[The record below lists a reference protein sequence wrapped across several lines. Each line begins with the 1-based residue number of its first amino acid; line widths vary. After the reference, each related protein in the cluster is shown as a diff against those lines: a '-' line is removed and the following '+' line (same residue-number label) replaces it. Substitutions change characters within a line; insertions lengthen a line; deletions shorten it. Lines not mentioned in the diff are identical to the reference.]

1 MWCNHL
7 AIESNRGT
15 RMTRFSPTGL
25 RPVILALGVLL
36 VLAQAAAAYEG
47 EVDAQIGIK
56 GPTTADCPEPVAV
69 TARVFDK
76 EGNPLA
82 GQEVVWSTG
91 EVGTTDANGYVTL
104 HIVVSGDLTV
114 RATTGESSA
123 QITIVC
129 ERHGAVAGVKGLP
142 RTDTE
147 APAGPGLAIL
157 AGLGLLG
164 AALIGRRALLGRG

>member
-1 MWCNHL
+1 
-7 AIESNRGT
+7 
-15 RMTRFSPTGL
+15 MTRFFSTGL
-25 RPVILALGVLL
+25 RPVVLALGVLL

-56 GPTTADCPEPVAV
+56 GPTTADCPERVEV

-104 HIVVSGDLTV
+104 KIVVSGDITV
-114 RATTGESSA
+114 RATSGESSA

-129 ERHGAVAGVKGLP
+129 EREGAVGGVQGLP
-142 RTDTE
+142 RTSTE
-147 APAGPGLAIL
+147 APTAPGLVIL
-157 AGLGLLG
+157 GALGLLG
-164 AALIGRRALLGRG
+164 AALIGRRALLGRR

>member
-1 MWCNHL
+1 M
-7 AIESNRGT
+7 S
-15 RMTRFSPTGL
+15 RFSPMGL
-25 RPVILALGVLL
+25 RPILLALGVLL

-56 GPTTADCPEPVAV
+56 GPTTANCPEPVEV

-82 GQEVVWSTG
+82 GQEVIWSTG

-104 HIVVSGDLTV
+104 KIVVSGDITV
-114 RATTGESSA
+114 RARSGDSSA

-129 ERHGAVAGVKGLP
+129 KREGAVAGAQGLP
-142 RTDTE
+142 RTSTE
-147 APAGPGLAIL
+147 PPTSPGLAIL
-157 AGLGLLG
+157 AALGLLG
-164 AALIGRRALLGRG
+164 AALIGRRVLLRRG